1 MQEANMKKKLLSPSP
16 EHVDSKSSIGRRSNS
31 KLGDQA
37 SVFGG
42 PLSMKGGLISEH
54 PKPAPKANDVKLAPL
69 NLNSEIA

>member
-42 PLSMKGGLISEH
+42 PLSMKGGLLSEQ
-54 PKPAPKANDVKLAPL
+54 PAPKANDVKLAPL